1 VFGLECR
8 KRSSKSSALSKCA
21 RSLSPK
27 IEEPFGGAEKH
38 LSDRQ
43 SFGAEFWRGRD
54 VRNQRPSIMHAIKT
68 IVAALLLLAASA
80 SATRAEYPDHGIKIY
95 VAWPPGGSTD
105 IVARF
110 VAEQLSTAL
119 KQPVVV
125 ENRPGAN
132 GNIGADMFA
141 KLPADGYSLMIATAE
156 THAINPHVYSKLG
169 YDATR
174 DFEPIA
180 LLAQVNFVLVVRA
193 GLPANNVQDFINLA
207 KASPGRITV
216 GSYGLG
222 STSHLALAALE
233 EKTGASFLHVPYRGL
248 TPAVNAILTGEIDA
262 AFVSPNSVIGIEK
275 NGQAKILGAAS
286 LQRTAVVPNVPTFA
300 EQGITDFVN
309 GNWYGIVAPRGLP
322 TEIKKRLEDEMRN
335 IAGSEIFAQRS
346 SPAAIEVRYLDAV
359 QFSEFL
365 HSENDRWSKI
375 VEARKIKV
383 E

>member
-1 VFGLECR
+1 LAPRFGE
-8 KRSSKSSALSKCA
+8 
-21 RSLSPK
+21 
-27 IEEPFGGAEKH
+27 
-38 LSDRQ
+38 
-43 SFGAEFWRGRD
+43 D
-54 VRNQRPSIMHAIKT
+54 VKFRNQRPSIMQRHAIQT
-68 IVAALLLLAASA
+68 IVAAFLLLVASA
-80 SATRAEYPDHGIKIY
+80 SASRAEYPDHGLKIF

-105 IVARF
+105 VVARF
-110 VAEQLSTAL
+110 VADQLSTAL

-156 THAINPHVYSKLG
+156 THAINPHVYKKLG
-169 YDATR
+169 YDAVR

-193 GLPANNVQDFINLA
+193 GLPANDVQEFIKLA
-207 KASPGRITV
+207 KTSPGQVTV

-262 AFVSPNSVIGIEK
+262 AFVSPNSVLGIEK
-275 NGQAKILGAAS
+275 NGQAKLLGAAS
-286 LQRTAVVPNVPTFA
+286 LRRPAVAPNVPTFA
-300 EQGITDFVN
+300 EQGITEFIN

-322 TEIKKRLEDEMRN
+322 AEIKKRLEDEIRN
-335 IAGSEIFAQRS
+335 IAGSELFAQRS

-359 QFSEFL
+359 QFAEFMR
-365 HSENDRWSKI
+365 SENERWSKI

-383 E
+383 EQ